1 MSVTSLSKYN
11 LITLTDLTLR
21 ESELFLKKKKKFKCV
36 NMSSQMLEYQAK
48 YFFSF

>member
-1 MSVTSLSKYN
+1 MSATSLLKYD

-21 ESELFLKKKKKFKCV
+21 ESELFLKKFICV
-36 NMSSQMLEYQAK
+36 NMSSQMLEYKAK